1 LSLSYI
7 FYHKFNSNTRFF
19 AEKGVILMKNE
30 LSGERMLRIGIL
42 PAVIFG
48 IMLFFQPAGIV
59 FPSLAAAALH
69 ELGHMLAAML
79 LSIPL
84 RSFEIGMFGASL
96 KVRGS
101 LISYPKEFL
110 LCAAGPGMN
119 FLSAFLVY
127 IFSEHRG
134 YYSECGEWFISVSVM
149 LGLLNLIPAEGFD
162 GGRMLSAMLSAVL
175 GPRASARVI
184 SATTFL
190 SIVALWMLS
199 VFLLL
204 RYGTSL
210 SLFVFT
216 LSLFYRIFVEKT

>member
-1 LSLSYI
+1 
-7 FYHKFNSNTRFF
+7 
-19 AEKGVILMKNE
+19 MKNE
-30 LSGERMLRIGIL
+30 AKRERILRIGIL
-42 PAVIFG
+42 PAVIFC

-59 FPSLAAAALH
+59 FPSLAGAVLH
-69 ELGHMLAAML
+69 ESGHMLAAML
-79 LSIPL
+79 LGIPL
-84 RSFEIGMFGASL
+84 RSLDIGIFGASL

-110 LCAAGPGMN
+110 LCAAGPAIN
-119 FLSAFLVY
+119 FLSALAVI

-162 GGRMLSAMLSAVL
+162 GGRMLSVVLTSML
-175 GPRASARVI
+175 GPRISARMLSV
-184 SATTFL
+184 TTFL
-190 SIVALWMLS
+190 SIVILWMFS
-199 VFLLL
+199 VYLLL

-216 LSLFYRIFVEKT
+216 LSLFYRLFIEKT

>member
-1 LSLSYI
+1 
-7 FYHKFNSNTRFF
+7 
-19 AEKGVILMKNE
+19 MKNE
-30 LSGERMLRIGIL
+30 AKRERILRIGIL
-42 PAVIFG
+42 PAVIFC

-59 FPSLAAAALH
+59 FPSLAGAVLH
-69 ELGHMLAAML
+69 ESGHMLAAML
-79 LSIPL
+79 LGIPL
-84 RSFEIGMFGASL
+84 RSLDIGIFGASL

-110 LCAAGPGMN
+110 LCAAGPAMN
-119 FLSAFLVY
+119 FLSALAVI

-162 GGRMLSAMLSAVL
+162 GGRMLSVVLTSML
-175 GPRASARVI
+175 GPRISARMLSV
-184 SATTFL
+184 TTFL
-190 SIVALWMLS
+190 SIVILWMFS
-199 VFLLL
+199 VYLLL

-216 LSLFYRIFVEKT
+216 LSLFYRLFIEKT